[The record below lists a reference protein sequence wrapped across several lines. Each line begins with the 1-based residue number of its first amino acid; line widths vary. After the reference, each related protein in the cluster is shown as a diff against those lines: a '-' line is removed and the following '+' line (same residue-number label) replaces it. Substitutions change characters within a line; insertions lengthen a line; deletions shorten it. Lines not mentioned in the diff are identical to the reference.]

1 MIHVFRETLKNY
13 KIKPTWFVAFFIV
26 LAVFAAV
33 SNIIGVYAT
42 GSMTQAA
49 NLGITDGVMDYL
61 VILTIAWTVQA
72 VFGGVMALVEKRAY
86 GKVIHTIR
94 RFFAERLLHMPYKE
108 FDRKNSG
115 EGASLF
121 TVDIPQTASFLTVQ
135 ALSQIAQLTTL
146 LLSVVFMLFINWWL
160 TLGYFILFP
169 VLAILQ
175 AKIATPIGIKRE
187 EASKRRAEYNSVV
200 SDALQNP
207 LTVLAYGLENS
218 VENRFKDSFS
228 KYYKADYS
236 AAKTGAGL
244 ALVGIFATLLP
255 IFGFYFVASIVVIN
269 GGMTIAEFIALT
281 IIASPAA
288 DWLTMFSQDLARLQ
302 TAKASVVRVSGFIPD
317 RHDEYEDTINI
328 LTDADHCVHFNEV
341 TFSYDDNVSDDI
353 AGDDTSTGD
362 DKNERL
368 YVFDKTSFTIDK
380 NGITAIAG
388 PSGCGKSTALK
399 LMLGLY
405 KPDSGDITLSSK
417 NITYVPQDCHLLPVS
432 IRENI
437 TAGLESDDEKLKK
450 ACKNAGIY
458 DFITALPDGF
468 DSILIESAAN
478 ISGGQKQ
485 RLAMARAFYR
495 NADILLLDEATS
507 ALDPVTELAV
517 LESFRSYIN
526 DNNKTAIVVAHRQ
539 AVLDMSDRVI
549 TLSPDLIIDTE
560 VPS

>member
-1 MIHVFRETLKNY
+1 MIRVFQETLKNY
-13 KIKPTWFVAFFIV
+13 KIKPVWFAAFYV
-26 LAVFAAV
+26 MLAVFAAV
-33 SNIIGVYAT
+33 SNIIGIYAT
-42 GSMTQAA
+42 GNMTQAA

-61 VILTIAWTVQA
+61 IILTVAWTVQA
-72 VFGGVMALVEKRAY
+72 VFGGIMALMEKRAY

-108 FDRKNSG
+108 FDGKNSG

-175 AKIATPIGIKRE
+175 AKIATPIGVKRE

-207 LTVLAYGLENS
+207 LTVLAYGLESS

-317 RHDEYEDTINI
+317 RQDGHEDTISI
-328 LTDADHCVHFNEV
+328 LTDADHSVHFNEV
-341 TFSYDDNVSDDI
+341 TFSYDDN
-353 AGDDTSTGD
+353 AGDDTGTGD
-362 DKNERL
+362 DINERL
-368 YVFDKTSFTIDK
+368 YVFNKTSFTIDK

-399 LMLGLY
+399 LILGLY
-405 KPDSGDITLSSK
+405 QPDSGEVTLSSG

-437 TAGLESDDEKLKK
+437 TAGLDSDDEKLKK
-450 ACKNAGIY
+450 ACENAGIY
-458 DFITALPDGF
+458 DFIAALPEGF
-468 DSILIESAAN
+468 DSILVESAAN
-478 ISGGQKQ
+478 VSGGQKQ

-549 TLSPDLIIDTE
+549 TLSPDLKTDTE

>member
-1 MIHVFRETLKNY
+1 MIRVFQETLKNY
-13 KIKPTWFVAFFIV
+13 KIKPVWFAAFYV
-26 LAVFAAV
+26 MLAVFAAV
-33 SNIIGVYAT
+33 SNIIGIYAT
-42 GSMTQAA
+42 GNMTQAA

-61 VILTIAWTVQA
+61 IILTVAWTVQA
-72 VFGGVMALVEKRAY
+72 VFGGIMALMEKRAY

-108 FDRKNSG
+108 FDGKNSG

-175 AKIATPIGIKRE
+175 AKIATPIGVKRE

-207 LTVLAYGLENS
+207 LTVLAYGLESS

-317 RHDEYEDTINI
+317 RQDGHEDTISI
-328 LTDADHCVHFNEV
+328 LTDADHSVHFNEV
-341 TFSYDDNVSDDI
+341 TFSYDDN
-353 AGDDTSTGD
+353 AGDDTGTGD
-362 DKNERL
+362 DINERL
-368 YVFDKTSFTIDK
+368 YVFNKTSFTIDK

-399 LMLGLY
+399 LILGLY
-405 KPDSGDITLSSK
+405 QPDSGEVTLSSG

-437 TAGLESDDEKLKK
+437 TAGLDSDEEKLKK
-450 ACKNAGIY
+450 ACENAGIY
-458 DFITALPDGF
+458 DFIAALPEGF
-468 DSILIESAAN
+468 DSILVESAAN
-478 ISGGQKQ
+478 VSGGQKQ

-549 TLSPDLIIDTE
+549 TLSPDLKTDTE